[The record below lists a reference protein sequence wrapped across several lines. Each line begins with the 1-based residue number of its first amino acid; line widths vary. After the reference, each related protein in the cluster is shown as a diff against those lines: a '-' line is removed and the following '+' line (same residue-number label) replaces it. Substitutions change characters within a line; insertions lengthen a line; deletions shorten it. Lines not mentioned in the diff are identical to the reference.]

1 MENLFG
7 LSKKAMKEELLRG
20 RDMANQLLEVLS
32 CDDKSN
38 KEVKG
43 SMLSLIAQDLVGEV
57 LKSLTNTL
65 LLLNNKEDSNDV
77 GVPITVGNISL
88 LTNFNKMEEDLDGS
102 CKKLKT
108 LNTKNLKGSNKRKS
122 IALTWEKNTSILIDD
137 GHTWRKYGQK
147 KITNAKY
154 FRSYYRC
161 THMYDQ
167 HCEAMKHVQ
176 RTQENPPLY
185 KTTYYGHHSC
195 KSSFHSDITFESILS
210 SDSDSNS
217 ILLNFDNNIPCK
229 QEYSFWSPSSLPP
242 LVSTK
247 GEPMEVNQVIQD
259 TDHLAQNQLVSSKNL
274 LLCDFD
280 VYFDYLRHA
289 TMLSSTETVELEN
302 VCSQFGF

>member
-1 MENLFG
+1 M
-7 LSKKAMKEELLRG
+7 
-20 RDMANQLLEVLS
+20 Q
-32 CDDKSN
+32 
-38 KEVKG
+38 
-43 SMLSLIAQDLVGEV
+43 
-57 LKSLTNTL
+57 NT
-65 LLLNNKEDSNDV
+65 S
-77 GVPITVGNISL
+77 GIYIHQNISQHFVFFIIYIL
-88 LTNFNKMEEDLDGS
+88 NIFLYVRNFINLYISFQLQVIVKEINFNFLYV
-102 CKKLKT
+102 C
-108 LNTKNLKGSNKRKS
+108 
-122 IALTWEKNTSILIDD
+122 
-137 GHTWRKYGQK
+137 
-147 KITNAKY
+147 
-154 FRSYYRC
+154 RSYYRC